1 MNDEISYLFFS
12 VFISNDEKFQNLSE
26 NELQELDNLA
36 NLMLNLDKNF
46 YKLKIYLII
55 IKNIEL

>member
-1 MNDEISYLFFS
+1 MNDEISYLFFP